1 MKIYN
6 TVCKI
11 DSQREFAVRLREL
24 RQGLCDNLQKWEVRE
39 GAWVHVWL
47 ILVSVCQKTT
57 TFCEAIIPQLKK
69 INYSRYYE
77 GNNRDAVLYIS
88 TSFPDVE

>member
-11 DSQREFAVRLREL
+11 DSQRDFAVRLREL

-69 INYSRYYE
+69 INYARYYE
-77 GNNRDAVLYIS
+77 GNNRDAGLYIS